1 MRKRMRL
8 LLDEFLLDEFL
19 FDEIEV
25 ERRNESFESWVSS
38 GTADSQAT
46 DHLKAALATLMFEAY
61 QGTVDDDGETLE
73 DALAE
78 VEGTF
83 NGRYGRWFADGSFI
97 LRSSEGSGIIAAS
110 LLTLY
115 QGLPLLAFSMT
126 HPRYQRRG
134 HARSLITA
142 SIAAL
147 QDRGF
152 TELHLAVHRSNEAA
166 IGLYRSIGFCEIDGG
181 DE

>member
-1 MRKRMRL
+1 M
-8 LLDEFLLDEFL
+8 
-19 FDEIEV
+19 
-25 ERRNESFESWVSS
+25 
-38 GTADSQAT
+38 
-46 DHLKAALATLMFEAY
+46 LMFEAY

-83 NGRYGRWFADGSFI
+83 NGRYGRWIADASFI

-126 HPRYQRRG
+126 HPRYPRRG

-147 QDRGF
+147 QDRG
-152 TELHLAVHRSNEAA
+152 TAASRHCRSAA
-166 IGLYRSIGFCEIDGG
+166 LPSCPLRCIEPMKRRSVSTGASGSAKSMGETS
-181 DE
+181 EEE

>member
-8 LLDEFLLDEFL
+8 ALDS
-19 FDEIEV
+19 IEV
-25 ERRNESFESWVSS
+25 ERSEPSESLDASIA
-38 GTADSQAT
+38 ADSRETT
-46 DHLKAALATLMFEAY
+46 DLKCELAALMFESY

-73 DALAE
+73 DAMAE
-78 VEGTF
+78 IDGTIR
-83 NGRYGRWFADGSFI
+83 GRYGALIAGASFI
-97 LRSSEGSGIIAAS
+97 RRSPEGSGIIAAS

-134 HARSLITA
+134 HARALITA

-147 QDRGF
+147 QDRGD
-152 TELHLAVHRSNEAA
+152 TELHLSVHEANQAA
-166 IGLYRSIGFCEIDGG
+166 IGLYRSIGFCEFDG
-181 DE
+181 ENE

>member
-1 MRKRMRL
+1 M
-8 LLDEFLLDEFL
+8 
-19 FDEIEV
+19 
-25 ERRNESFESWVSS
+25 
-38 GTADSQAT
+38 
-46 DHLKAALATLMFEAY
+46 LMFEAY

-83 NGRYGRWFADGSFI
+83 NGRYGRWIADASFI

-126 HPRYQRRG
+126 HPRYPRRG

-147 QDRGF
+147 QDRG
-152 TELHLAVHRSNEAA
+152 TAGSRHCRIAALQDRGTAGSRHCRIAALQHRGTAGA
-166 IGLYRSIGFCEIDGG
+166 RLYRVAPCGASSQ
-181 DE
+181 